1 MEIEFR
7 NFVAN
12 NLRLA
17 LATGWFPTIDL
28 EKGISLTVES
38 FKN

>member
-12 NLRLA
+12 NSRLA
-17 LATGWFPTIDL
+17 LATGWSPAIDL
-28 EKGISLTVES
+28 EEGIRLTVES
-38 FKN
+38 LKN